1 VTDDAT
7 AAAGQ
12 QIAGQDPGIST
23 ERPSEASV
31 AGELAHRQAQ
41 AGQAIG
47 STDVDPAQMMQMLK
61 DLQAR
66 VDAAD
71 AQRREQNAPPL
82 VAIAESARDT
92 LQAHAD
98 ANPATDHTEAIGLAG
113 DLVEA
118 AKDAVT
124 SQTGGRVEKI
134 ARRLESALKRVDPG
148 PGDHHWYRQAL
159 DFVGAHMTKGLED
172 LEDQNDQDTGAKPS
186 GQVVQG
192 NVVSSR

>member
-7 AAAGQ
+7 AAAAQ
-12 QIAGQDPGIST
+12 QIKDQDTGLNQD
-23 ERPSEASV
+23 RPSEADV

-41 AGQAIG
+41 AGQSIG
-47 STDVDPAQMMQMLK
+47 STDTDPAALLK
-61 DLQAR
+61 MIHGLQDR
-66 VDAAD
+66 LDAAE
-71 AQRREQNAPPL
+71 AQRRETNAPPL
-82 VAIAESARDT
+82 VAIAESARDN

-98 ANPATDHTEAIGLAG
+98 SNPGTDHTEALGLAG

-124 SQTGGRVEKI
+124 SGTGTRVEKI
-134 ARRLESALKRVDPG
+134 AARLESALGRVNPG

-159 DFVGAHMTKGLED
+159 DFVGAHMVKGLED

-186 GQVVQG
+186 GPVVPG
-192 NVVSSR
+192 SVVSSR